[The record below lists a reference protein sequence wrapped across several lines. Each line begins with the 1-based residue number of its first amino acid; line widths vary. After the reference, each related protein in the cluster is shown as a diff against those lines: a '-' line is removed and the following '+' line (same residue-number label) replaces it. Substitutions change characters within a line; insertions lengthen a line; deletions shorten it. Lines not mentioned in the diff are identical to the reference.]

1 MTYKLPFRYKNV
13 VLCDPD
19 IQRFGE
25 WSEANRA
32 FFDRFRT
39 WLIERSYSNSVLKM
53 YGAATRTAIE
63 FLRKEYWQIDPDCD
77 LPRVVAHLEE
87 RPLSPQT
94 RACYRKG
101 LHKLDEYLHIV
112 LHIPKKP
119 KELRWENGIASLPEW
134 LQGDVREFLRF
145 CQRAWPEEKRF
156 ERGADLLYTI
166 SRPLSWW
173 AKEFQLQDVLEI
185 TPQLWYAWLDKRL
198 ADGLSASTLNGELFS
213 LKPFL
218 YFLQDLGR
226 PVCERFLLL
235 DRLEIN
241 KRLPKDVPIDQLQ
254 HLQMYIQKQSVTGS
268 GNQRRQG
275 IMDLAWFLLMLHSGL
290 RSGEIRFLKL
300 SDIDWAEKRVRI
312 EQSKRLKDRLVPMSE
327 VTMQALNAYLKVRG
341 PQKSLPENVFIFR
354 DAPPSETYLFERM
367 EFFGR
372 RTGVGTIAPHRLRHS
387 CATLLLNSGASVL
400 AVQSILGHK
409 QVDTTLEYAR
419 LYDGTVAADYYS
431 AMNHIE
437 RQLAL
442 PEDSTKKA
450 PSLGELIALTDALH
464 RGTLNPEQSE
474 IVRTLRDGLARLAA
488 CPGQQA
494 REKEMAVV

>member
-39 WLIERSYSNSVLKM
+39 WLIERSYSNSVLNM
-53 YGAATRTAIE
+53 YGAATRTAIG
-63 FLRKEYWQIDPDCD
+63 FLRKEYWQIDPDHD

-87 RPLSPQT
+87 RSLSPET

-101 LHKLDEYLHIV
+101 LRKLDEYLRIV

-134 LQGDVREFLRF
+134 LQGDMREFLRF
-145 CQRAWPEEKRF
+145 CQHSWTEEKRF

-166 SRPLSWW
+166 SRPLNWW
-173 AKEFQLQDVLEI
+173 TKEFQLKNVHEI

-213 LKPFL
+213 VKRFL

-226 PVCERFLLL
+226 PVCERFLLV

-254 HLQMYIQKQSVTGS
+254 HLQMYIQKQSLTGS
-268 GNQRRQG
+268 GNRRRQG

-300 SDIDWAEKRVRI
+300 SDIEWEAGRVRI
-312 EQSKRLKDRLVPMSE
+312 EQSKGLKDRLVPMSE
-327 VTMQALNAYLKVRG
+327 VTIQALNAYLKVRG

-354 DAPPSETYLFERM
+354 DAPLSKTYLFERM

-387 CATLLLNSGASVL
+387 CATLLLNSGAPVL
-400 AVQSILGHK
+400 AVQTILGHK
-409 QVDTTLEYAR
+409 HVDTTLEYRA
-419 LYDGTVAADYYS
+419 
-431 AMNHIE
+431 
-437 RQLAL
+437 
-442 PEDSTKKA
+442 
-450 PSLGELIALTDALH
+450 SL
-464 RGTLNPEQSE
+464 
-474 IVRTLRDGLARLAA
+474 
-488 CPGQQA
+488 
-494 REKEMAVV
+494 